1 MIFKQIQIQQKGN
14 KVNILIVGCGR
25 LGAALAS
32 AMSERGHD
40 VSVMDKR
47 SDSFERL
54 DESFRGLTFKG
65 VPIDNDDLEAA
76 GIESCDVV
84 CSVTDNDNENIM
96 VAQIARDIYKIPK
109 VLAEIADP
117 EKESVF
123 QMYGLNSV
131 CSTMLTLDAVVS
143 AIDGYQ
149 EQNWIQFGNHK
160 VKFYTMPI
168 PKEYIGLKALDI
180 QFEENEVLYAII
192 NEGGRFNLVNNY
204 NILLREG
211 DTLIFSKV
219 VD

>member
-1 MIFKQIQIQQKGN
+1 M
-14 KVNILIVGCGR
+14 NILIVGCGR
-25 LGAALAS
+25 LGASLAS
-32 AMSERGHD
+32 AMSDHGHD
-40 VSVMDKR
+40 VAVMDKR

-54 DESFRGLTFKG
+54 DDSFTGLTFKG

-84 CSVTDNDNENIM
+84 CAVTNDDNENIM
-96 VAQIARDIYKIPK
+96 VAQIAKEIYKVPK
-109 VLAEIADP
+109 VLARIEDP
-117 EKESVF
+117 EKEMVF
-123 QMYGLNSV
+123 QQYGLNSV
-131 CSTMLTLDAVVS
+131 CSTLLTLDAAVS
-143 AIDGYQ
+143 AIDGYE
-149 EQNWIQFGNHK
+149 EQNWLQFGNHK

-168 PKEYIGLKALDI
+168 PKEYVGLKALEI

-192 NEGGRFNLVNNY
+192 NEGGKITLVSNY

>member
-1 MIFKQIQIQQKGN
+1 M
-14 KVNILIVGCGR
+14 NILIVGCGR
-25 LGAALAS
+25 LGASLAS
-32 AMSERGHD
+32 AMSDHGHD
-40 VSVMDKR
+40 VAVMDKR

-54 DESFRGLTFKG
+54 DDSFTGLTFKG

-84 CSVTDNDNENIM
+84 CAVTNNDNENIM
-96 VAQIARDIYKIPK
+96 VAQIAKEIYKVPK
-109 VLAEIADP
+109 VLAGIEDP
-117 EKESVF
+117 EKEMVF
-123 QMYGLNSV
+123 QQYGLNSV
-131 CSTMLTLDAVVS
+131 CSTLLTLDAAVS
-143 AIDGYQ
+143 AIDGYE
-149 EQNWIQFGNHK
+149 EQNWLQFGNHK

-168 PKEYIGLKALDI
+168 PKEYVGLKALEI

-192 NEGGRFNLVNNY
+192 NEGGRFTLVSNY

>member
-1 MIFKQIQIQQKGN
+1 M
-14 KVNILIVGCGR
+14 NILIVGCGR
-25 LGAALAS
+25 LGASLAS
-32 AMSERGHD
+32 AMSDHGHD
-40 VSVMDKR
+40 VAVMDKR

-54 DESFRGLTFKG
+54 DDSFTGLTFKG

-84 CSVTDNDNENIM
+84 CAVTNDDNENIM
-96 VAQIARDIYKIPK
+96 VAQIAKEIYKVPK
-109 VLAEIADP
+109 VLARIEDP
-117 EKESVF
+117 EKEMVF
-123 QMYGLNSV
+123 QQYGLNSV
-131 CSTMLTLDAVVS
+131 CSTLLTLDAAVS
-143 AIDGYQ
+143 AIDGYE
-149 EQNWIQFGNHK
+149 EQNWLQFGNHK

-168 PKEYIGLKALDI
+168 PREYVGLKALEI

-192 NEGGRFNLVNNY
+192 NEAGKFTLVSNY

>member
-1 MIFKQIQIQQKGN
+1 M
-14 KVNILIVGCGR
+14 NILIVGCGR

-32 AMSERGHD
+32 AMLEHGHD
-40 VSVMDKR
+40 VAVMDKR
-47 SDSFERL
+47 SESFERL
-54 DESFRGLTFKG
+54 DDSFTGLTSTG

-84 CSVTDNDNENIM
+84 CAVTDNDNENIM
-96 VAQIARDIYKIPK
+96 VAQIAKEIYKVPK
-109 VLAEIADP
+109 VLAGIEDP
-117 EKESVF
+117 EKEGVF
-123 QMYGLNSV
+123 QMNGLNSI
-131 CSTMLTLDAVVS
+131 CSTLLTLDAAIS

-149 EQNWIQFGNHK
+149 EQNWLQFGNHK

-168 PKEYIGLKALDI
+168 PREYIGLKALDI

-192 NEGGRFNLVNNY
+192 NQGGKFTLVSNY

>member
-1 MIFKQIQIQQKGN
+1 M
-14 KVNILIVGCGR
+14 NILIVGCGR
-25 LGAALAS
+25 LGASLAS
-32 AMSERGHD
+32 AMSDHGHD
-40 VSVMDKR
+40 VAVMDKR

-54 DESFRGLTFKG
+54 DDSFTGLTFKG

-84 CSVTDNDNENIM
+84 CAVTNNDNENIM
-96 VAQIARDIYKIPK
+96 VAQIAKEIYKVPK
-109 VLAEIADP
+109 VLARIEDP
-117 EKESVF
+117 EKETVF
-123 QMYGLNSV
+123 QQYGLNSV
-131 CSTMLTLDAVVS
+131 CSTLLTLDAAVS
-143 AIDGYQ
+143 AIDGYE
-149 EQNWIQFGNHK
+149 EQNWLQFGNHK

-168 PKEYIGLKALDI
+168 PKEYVGLKALEI

-192 NEGGRFNLVNNY
+192 NEGGKFTLVSNY

>member
-1 MIFKQIQIQQKGN
+1 M
-14 KVNILIVGCGR
+14 NILIVGCGR
-25 LGAALAS
+25 LGASLAS
-32 AMSERGHD
+32 AMSDHGHD
-40 VSVMDKR
+40 VAVMDKR

-54 DESFRGLTFKG
+54 DDSFTGLTFKG

-84 CSVTDNDNENIM
+84 CAVTNNDNENIM
-96 VAQIARDIYKIPK
+96 VAQIAKEIYKVPK
-109 VLAEIADP
+109 VLARIEDP
-117 EKESVF
+117 EKEMVF
-123 QMYGLNSV
+123 QQYGLNSV
-131 CSTMLTLDAVVS
+131 CSTLLTLDAAVS
-143 AIDGYQ
+143 AIDGYE
-149 EQNWIQFGNHK
+149 EQNWLQFGNHK

-168 PKEYIGLKALDI
+168 PKEYVGLKALEI

-192 NEGGRFNLVNNY
+192 NEGGKFTLVSNY

>member
-1 MIFKQIQIQQKGN
+1 M
-14 KVNILIVGCGR
+14 NILIVGCGR
-25 LGAALAS
+25 LGASLAS
-32 AMSERGHD
+32 AMSDHGHD
-40 VSVMDKR
+40 VAVMDKR

-54 DESFRGLTFKG
+54 DDSFTGLTFKG

-84 CSVTDNDNENIM
+84 CAVTNDDNENIM
-96 VAQIARDIYKIPK
+96 VAQIAKEIYKVPK
-109 VLAEIADP
+109 VLARIEDP
-117 EKESVF
+117 EKEMVF
-123 QMYGLNSV
+123 QQYGLNSV
-131 CSTMLTLDAVVS
+131 CSTRLTLDAAVS
-143 AIDGYQ
+143 AIDGYE
-149 EQNWIQFGNHK
+149 EQNWLQFGNHK

-168 PKEYIGLKALDI
+168 PREYVGLKALEI

-192 NEGGRFNLVNNY
+192 NEAGKFTLVSNY

>member
-1 MIFKQIQIQQKGN
+1 M
-14 KVNILIVGCGR
+14 
-25 LGAALAS
+25 GASLAS
-32 AMSERGHD
+32 AMSDHGHD
-40 VSVMDKR
+40 VAVMDKR

-54 DESFRGLTFKG
+54 DDSFTGLTFKG

-84 CSVTDNDNENIM
+84 CAVTNNDNENIM
-96 VAQIARDIYKIPK
+96 VAQIAKEIYKVPK
-109 VLAEIADP
+109 VLARIEDP
-117 EKESVF
+117 EKETVF
-123 QMYGLNSV
+123 QQYGLNSV
-131 CSTMLTLDAVVS
+131 CSTLLTLDAAVS
-143 AIDGYQ
+143 AIDGYE
-149 EQNWIQFGNHK
+149 EQNWLQFGNHK

-168 PKEYIGLKALDI
+168 PKEYVGLKALEI

-192 NEGGRFNLVNNY
+192 NEGGKFTLVSNY

>member
-1 MIFKQIQIQQKGN
+1 M
-14 KVNILIVGCGR
+14 NILIVGCGR
-25 LGAALAS
+25 LGASLAS
-32 AMSERGHD
+32 AMSDHGHD
-40 VSVMDKR
+40 VAVMDKR

-54 DESFRGLTFKG
+54 DDSFTGLTFKG

-84 CSVTDNDNENIM
+84 CAVTNDDNENIM
-96 VAQIARDIYKIPK
+96 VAQIAKEIYKVPK
-109 VLAEIADP
+109 VLARIEDP
-117 EKESVF
+117 EKEMVF
-123 QMYGLNSV
+123 QQYGLNSV
-131 CSTMLTLDAVVS
+131 CSTLLTLDAAVS
-143 AIDGYQ
+143 AIDGYE
-149 EQNWIQFGNHK
+149 EQNWLQFGNHK

-168 PKEYIGLKALDI
+168 PKEYVGLKALEI

-192 NEGGRFNLVNNY
+192 NEGGKFTLVSNY

>member
-1 MIFKQIQIQQKGN
+1 M
-14 KVNILIVGCGR
+14 
-25 LGAALAS
+25 GASLAS
-32 AMSERGHD
+32 AMSDHGHD
-40 VSVMDKR
+40 VAVMDKR

-54 DESFRGLTFKG
+54 DDSFTGLTFKG

-84 CSVTDNDNENIM
+84 CAVTNDDNENIM
-96 VAQIARDIYKIPK
+96 VAQIAKEIYKVPK
-109 VLAEIADP
+109 VLARIEDP
-117 EKESVF
+117 EKEMVF
-123 QMYGLNSV
+123 QQYGLNSV
-131 CSTMLTLDAVVS
+131 CSTLLTLDAAVS
-143 AIDGYQ
+143 AIDGYE
-149 EQNWIQFGNHK
+149 EQNWLQFGNHK

-168 PKEYIGLKALDI
+168 PKEYVGLKALEI

-192 NEGGRFNLVNNY
+192 NEGGKITLVSNY

>member
-1 MIFKQIQIQQKGN
+1 M
-14 KVNILIVGCGR
+14 NILIVGCGR
-25 LGAALAS
+25 LGASLAS
-32 AMSERGHD
+32 TMSDHGHD
-40 VSVMDKR
+40 VAVMDKR

-54 DESFRGLTFKG
+54 DDSFTGLTFKG

-84 CSVTDNDNENIM
+84 CAVTNDDNENIM
-96 VAQIARDIYKIPK
+96 VAQIAKEIYKVPK
-109 VLAEIADP
+109 VLTRIEDP
-117 EKESVF
+117 EKEMVF
-123 QMYGLNSV
+123 QQYGLNSV
-131 CSTMLTLDAVVS
+131 CSTLLTLDAAVS
-143 AIDGYQ
+143 AIDGYE
-149 EQNWIQFGNHK
+149 EQNWLQFGNHK

-168 PKEYIGLKALDI
+168 PKEYVGLKALEI

-192 NEGGRFNLVNNY
+192 NEGGKITLVSNY

>member
-1 MIFKQIQIQQKGN
+1 M
-14 KVNILIVGCGR
+14 
-25 LGAALAS
+25 GASLAS
-32 AMSERGHD
+32 TMSDHGHD
-40 VSVMDKR
+40 VAVMDKR

-54 DESFRGLTFKG
+54 DDSFTGLTFKG

-84 CSVTDNDNENIM
+84 CAVTNDDNENIM
-96 VAQIARDIYKIPK
+96 VAQIAKEIYKVPK
-109 VLAEIADP
+109 VLTRIEDP
-117 EKESVF
+117 EKEMVF
-123 QMYGLNSV
+123 QQYGLNSV
-131 CSTMLTLDAVVS
+131 CSTLLTLDAAVS
-143 AIDGYQ
+143 AIDGYE
-149 EQNWIQFGNHK
+149 EQNWLQFGNHK

-168 PKEYIGLKALDI
+168 PKEYVGLKALEI

-192 NEGGRFNLVNNY
+192 NEGGKITLVSNY